1 MRALALATVLAGV
14 TFSATTAPASATP
27 TDGWRFLVEYSCRS
41 DSTLV
46 QLASAR
52 EHGQPRIFQ
61 ARVRHAVFSG
71 RCKIVRYHAPRATK
85 SARRPSKPRKVAT
98 TKAAPPPKVATYVPA
113 GTVRPIRVS
122 YAEPAR
128 RYGQPERFPGPPLFM
143 PVR

>member
-1 MRALALATVLAGV
+1 MRALGLVTVLAGV
-14 TFSATTAPASATP
+14 TFSAAPASAATAN
-27 TDGWRFLVEYSCRS
+27 TARFLVEYSCRS

-52 EHGQPRIFQ
+52 EQVRPRVFQ

-85 SARRPSKPRKVAT
+85 SARRPSKPRQVAVPKAVAPSKV
-98 TKAAPPPKVATYVPA
+98 VTYVPA
-113 GTVRPIRVS
+113 GAVRPIRVS

-128 RYGQPERFPGPPLFM
+128 RYGQPERFPGPPLFV

>member
-1 MRALALATVLAGV
+1 MRAVALATVLVGV
-14 TFSATTAPASATP
+14 TLSASAAPASAAP
-27 TDGWRFLVEYSCRS
+27 TDAARFLIEYSCRS

-52 EHGQPRIFQ
+52 EHVQPRIFQ
-61 ARVRHAVFSG
+61 ARIRHAVFSG

-85 SARRPSKPRKVAT
+85 SARRSSKPRKVAT
-98 TKAAPPPKVATYVPA
+98 PKAAPPPKVVTYVPA

-122 YAEPAR
+122 YAEPVR
-128 RYGQPERFPGPPLFM
+128 RYGQPDRFPGPPLFV